1 MILPVSVESSIETVA
16 LLRCGV
22 SAVRISDNRKSIGV
36 FTIDEEERSRHRR
49 VEVNPLSE
57 TYGIL
62 ARALWEAEHAATAID
77 RISSV
82 IPNLGIADGYAI
94 RREVDLLRMINGAVP
109 VGRKVGL
116 ATRSALVKSGI
127 DEPFWSYLFS
137 TGEIPEG
144 SSVDLRN
151 YIQPKIEA
159 EVAFVLSRD
168 LDDPDVSPD
177 DALAAVSEMRPAIE
191 IVDVR
196 TGGWGGLASESIA
209 DSGLNAGFLL
219 GPGVP
224 NDGQLDPNAITARI
238 RTSRAGAGPVGRIS
252 ELIGGPLG
260 ILTWLARK
268 LVESG
273 EPLRAGEV
281 ILTGTLTP
289 PIRLEPGQS
298 YTAEF
303 AGFGD
308 TLGIVRVST
317 R

>member
-1 MILPVSVESSIETVA
+1 
-16 LLRCGV
+16 
-22 SAVRISDNRKSIGV
+22 
-36 FTIDEEERSRHRR
+36 
-49 VEVNPLSE
+49 NPLSE

-82 IPNLGIADGYAI
+82 IPNLGISDGYAI

-116 ATRSALVKSGI
+116 ATRSELVKNGVE
-127 DEPFWSYLFS
+127 EPYWSYLFS

-144 SSVDLRN
+144 SSIDLRN

-159 EVAFVLSRD
+159 EVAFVLSHD
-168 LDDPDVSPD
+168 LDDPDVSPE
-177 DALAAVSEMRPAIE
+177 AVLAAVREVRPAIE

-196 TGGWGGLASESIA
+196 TGGWDSLASESIA

-219 GPGVP
+219 GSGIP
-224 NDGQLDPNAITARI
+224 NDGQIDPNAITARV
-238 RTSRAGAGPVGRIS
+238 RTSRVGTGPIGRTS

-260 ILTWLARK
+260 ILSWLARK
-268 LVESG
+268 LVDTG
-273 EPLRAGEV
+273 EPLRAGEI

-289 PIRLEPGQS
+289 PVRLEPGQT

-308 TLGIVRVST
+308 ALGIVRVST